1 MGLLDQVKS
10 VAGNENVKNQVMNAV
25 GSAAKDENIVNQV
38 KSAAA
43 GAAAKVAGDK
53 VDKKTVTDTVNNL
66 VDQAAGFVN
75 SKQDE
80 KKQ

>member
-10 VAGNENVKNQVMNAV
+10 VAGNDMVKNAV
-25 GSAAKDENIVNQV
+25 SSAAKDENIVNQV

-66 VDQAAGFVN
+66 VDQAAGFVK
-75 SKQDE
+75 SKDE
-80 KKQ
+80 KK